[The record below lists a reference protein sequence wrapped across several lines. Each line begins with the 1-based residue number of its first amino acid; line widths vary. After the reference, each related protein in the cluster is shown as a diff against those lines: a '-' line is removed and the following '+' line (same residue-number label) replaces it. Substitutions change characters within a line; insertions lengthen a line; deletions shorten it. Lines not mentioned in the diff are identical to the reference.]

1 MGDRP
6 KLTTNAPLAM
16 ARTSSALISA
26 LCLITIAIAAS
37 SPEDQIVPEADF
49 SILKDFEEAHD
60 TLELVQDQ
68 ASWTYCAKENHHCK
82 FSGKARVKYGAKGK
96 YAYNTKSGGVRC
108 SNGVFGDP
116 KRGTPR
122 KCYYQ
127 KVVKKK
133 AVKKKKASNITKR
146 DCKCRGH
153 EMAVDAGTSAFLD
166 AMTAPADGSAQLVQ
180 VEASTELVTELV
192 QAQAGLKG
200 TTCEQWNGSSGK
212 KWCTVSKSCKAAT
225 GVVNNVLIKGKCI
238 PFCHSAGFKVPSK
251 MKCGTSDHVVETTR
265 KEKAFKE
272 KPTKKKAAEKKEKAK
287 SYKTIRSDG
296 SSPTKPACSWNSKC
310 KWNAESKAKC
320 ATQICQLNGYKK
332 GKFIKTFGKSNNM
345 CKQSATT
352 KSVWNL
358 SYDKPGKPVKGA
370 WGSEAFFEVG
380 CGTDRPGVTIKT
392 DGSQKKPYCSWNSK
406 CKWNAEAKAACAK
419 KMCQLN
425 GFKKGKFIW
434 ASNNMC
440 KVSATS
446 KSVWNLSW
454 DKPGKPVKGKWGS
467 EAAIEA

>member
-1 MGDRP
+1 MG
-6 KLTTNAPLAM
+6 
-16 ARTSSALISA
+16 
-26 LCLITIAIAAS
+26 
-37 SPEDQIVPEADF
+37 
-49 SILKDFEEAHD
+49 
-60 TLELVQDQ
+60 
-68 ASWTYCAKENHHCK
+68 
-82 FSGKARVKYGAKGK
+82 
-96 YAYNTKSGGVRC
+96 
-108 SNGVFGDP
+108 
-116 KRGTPR
+116 
-122 KCYYQ
+122 
-127 KVVKKK
+127 
-133 AVKKKKASNITKR
+133 
-146 DCKCRGH
+146 
-153 EMAVDAGTSAFLD
+153 
-166 AMTAPADGSAQLVQ
+166 
-180 VEASTELVTELV
+180 EASTELVTELV

-200 TTCEQWNGSSGK
+200 TTCEQWNSSSGK

-272 KPTKKKAAEKKEKAK
+272 KHVKKVEKTKKAEAEKKKKAAKKEKSMKKKAAEKKEKAK

-310 KWNAESKAKC
+310 KWNAESKEKC

-332 GKFIKTFGKSNNM
+332 GKCIKTFGKSNNM

-358 SYDKPGKPVKGA
+358 SYDKPGKAVKGA

-392 DGSQKKPYCSWNSK
+392 DGSQKKPYCTWNSK
-406 CKWNAEAKAACAK
+406 CKWNASAKAACAK

-425 GFKKGKFIW
+425 GFKKGKF
-434 ASNNMC
+434 
-440 KVSATS
+440 
-446 KSVWNLSW
+446 
-454 DKPGKPVKGKWGS
+454 
-467 EAAIEA
+467 

>member
-1 MGDRP
+1 
-6 KLTTNAPLAM
+6 
-16 ARTSSALISA
+16 
-26 LCLITIAIAAS
+26 
-37 SPEDQIVPEADF
+37 
-49 SILKDFEEAHD
+49 
-60 TLELVQDQ
+60 
-68 ASWTYCAKENHHCK
+68 
-82 FSGKARVKYGAKGK
+82 
-96 YAYNTKSGGVRC
+96 
-108 SNGVFGDP
+108 
-116 KRGTPR
+116 
-122 KCYYQ
+122 
-127 KVVKKK
+127 
-133 AVKKKKASNITKR
+133 
-146 DCKCRGH
+146 
-153 EMAVDAGTSAFLD
+153 MAVDAATSAFLD

-200 TTCEQWNGSSGK
+200 TTCEQWNSSSGK

-238 PFCHSAGFKVPSK
+238 PFCQSAGFKVPSK

-272 KPTKKKAAEKKEKAK
+272 KHVKKVEKTKKAEEEKKKKAAKKEKSMKETHTKKVKAEKAKKEKKKKVETAKAEKAKKKKEAEKEKATKKKAAEKKEKAK
-287 SYKTIRSDG
+287 GSVTIRSDG

-310 KWNAESKAKC
+310 KWNAESKDKC
-320 ATQICQLNGYKK
+320 AKQICQLNGYKK
-332 GKFIKTFGKSNNM
+332 GKFIKTFGNSNNM

-352 KSVWNL
+352 KSIWNL
-358 SYDKPGKPVKGA
+358 SYDKPGKAKKGA
-370 WGSEAFFEVG
+370 WGSEAFFEVR
-380 CGTDRPGVTIKT
+380 CGTHHPGVTIKT

-446 KSVWNLSW
+446 RSVWNLSW
-454 DKPGKPVKGKWGS
+454 DKHGKPVKGAWGS
-467 EAAIEA
+467 EAAIEAKCS

>member
-1 MGDRP
+1 
-6 KLTTNAPLAM
+6 
-16 ARTSSALISA
+16 
-26 LCLITIAIAAS
+26 
-37 SPEDQIVPEADF
+37 
-49 SILKDFEEAHD
+49 
-60 TLELVQDQ
+60 
-68 ASWTYCAKENHHCK
+68 
-82 FSGKARVKYGAKGK
+82 
-96 YAYNTKSGGVRC
+96 
-108 SNGVFGDP
+108 
-116 KRGTPR
+116 
-122 KCYYQ
+122 
-127 KVVKKK
+127 
-133 AVKKKKASNITKR
+133 
-146 DCKCRGH
+146 
-153 EMAVDAGTSAFLD
+153 
-166 AMTAPADGSAQLVQ
+166 
-180 VEASTELVTELV
+180 VTELV

-200 TTCEQWNGSSGK
+200 TTCEQWNSSSGK

-272 KPTKKKAAEKKEKAK
+272 KHVKKVEKTKKAEAEKKKKAAKKEKSMKETHTKKVKAEKAKKEKKKKVETAKAEKAKKKKEAEKEKATKKKAAEKKEKAK
-287 SYKTIRSDG
+287 SYKIIRSDG

-310 KWNAESKAKC
+310 KWNADSKAKC

-345 CKQSATT
+345 CGQSATT

-380 CGTDRPGVTIKT
+380 CETDRPGVTIKT
-392 DGSQKKPYCSWNSK
+392 DGSQKKPYCSLNSK

-440 KVSATS
+440 TVSATS

-454 DKPGKPVKGKWGS
+454 DKPGKHGIKSVKGAWGS
-467 EAAIEA
+467 EAAIEAKCS